1 MPPEVSQ
8 SMTADAGA
16 TGAKREQ
23 SAKRGVKN
31 QTSSILKV
39 HGSTAP
45 GDEKRHKNRQSFS
58 AYKRIR

>member
-1 MPPEVSQ
+1 
-8 SMTADAGA
+8 MTADAGA